1 MKIVAHSRPILFKQP
16 ASPDPAPYSPNPS
29 EKIPMTVRCRL
40 SLSAPHRLLGLAGL
54 AGALFLTSTPGLA
67 EPAFPISGKQRE
79 TAQQVSKAGVP
90 LSELAQDAPDT
101 YTVKAG
107 DTLWGISTLFLKGPW
122 RWPELWGMNM
132 DQVRNPHLIYP
143 GQMLVL
149 LKAGGRA
156 QLKMGRSVD
165 GAASAEDPTLK
176 YGPRA
181 RPGVLGISPIATIPM
196 HLIRPFL
203 NEAVVLESNELEA
216 APRIVAGRDA
226 RSFFGR
232 GDTVYVRGNIPDIRD
247 WRLFRMPK
255 PLYDPDSKE
264 ILGFEAAYVGAAE
277 YTRRGEVTPLD
288 DEHEEIVPA
297 TFALTSLRQ
306 EAGIGD
312 RLVPAPKADDGNFM
326 PHAPTEPMT
335 GRVIS
340 LYGEA
345 MAGGQFHIVAI
356 NRGQKDAVER
366 GHVLALWRA
375 GAKVT
380 DKTDPAHAELRL
392 PDESHGHVLIFRVFD
407 RVSYGL
413 ILSAQTP
420 VRAGDLVTQP

>member
-1 MKIVAHSRPILFKQP
+1 
-16 ASPDPAPYSPNPS
+16 
-29 EKIPMTVRCRL
+29 MTVRCHL
-40 SLSAPHRLLGLAGL
+40 SFSAPHRLLSLMGLAGV
-54 AGALFLTSTPGLA
+54 LFLASGPSGA
-67 EPAFPISGKQRE
+67 EPSFPISGQQRDTAKQV
-79 TAQQVSKAGVP
+79 AKVGVP
-90 LSELAQDAPDT
+90 LSELAPNAPDS

-143 GQMLVL
+143 GQILVL
-149 LKAGGRA
+149 LKSGDRA
-156 QLKMGRSVD
+156 RLKMGRSVD
-165 GAASAEDPTLK
+165 GAASAEDPNLK

-181 RPGVLGISPIATIPM
+181 RPGVLGLSPIATIPM

-203 NEAVVLESNELEA
+203 NEAVVLESNELDA
-216 APRIVAGRDA
+216 APRIVAGRDG

-232 GDTVYVRGNIPDIRD
+232 GDTVYVRGNIADIRE
-247 WRLFRMPK
+247 WRLFRVPK

-264 ILGFEAAYVGAAE
+264 LLGFEAAYVGAAE

-288 DEHEEIVPA
+288 ETHDDIVPA
-297 TFALTSLRQ
+297 TFTLTSLRQ
-306 EAGIGD
+306 EAGMGD
-312 RLVPAPKADDGNFM
+312 RLVPAPKSDDSNFT

-345 MAGGQFHIVAI
+345 MAGGQFQIVAI
-356 NRGQKDAVER
+356 NRGQKDAMER

-375 GAKVT
+375 GAKVI
-380 DKTDPAHAELRL
+380 DRSDPLRAELHL